1 MYVCMYRAQ
10 DRWQRARKP
19 RSPRTT
25 RFVLTIGKASPSW
38 HRRRRTL
45 RSRGRKRL
53 QAGERPSASQAL
65 LLLRH
70 HASSTVLKGRV
81 RALMGRGEQW
91 DQSGDGW
98 SSQDASWRKRL
109 WKGAYPSP
117 KAGSAPWKKGAGRAN
132 ADSKPAF
139 PAFDARPP
147 KKGSTAASSRRDEM
161 HETVTGEDGHL
172 VPTVQKAL
180 NGARKAENRLAKLV
194 QDRQRAEQQWQDYMQ
209 DSKAA
214 YIRERDRFHR
224 AMDHFTKEILE
235 AREFQ
240 RQARAVLRHVALE
253 DEERKDMETEE
264 ATIEDD
270 EWDRMVK
277 DWEAERESVDDGVL
291 RRALLARETRSTT
304 PAPPTRSVAR
314 SPAVPRDAAE
324 KRQDSSY
331 RPMYNESSPVHQAR
345 SDPYSM
351 TSPRMEVGRGE
362 SLGRPAEPP
371 PSSGMSPVP
380 PVHQT
385 GQGTAAEA
393 TGTPM
398 GLAEKLQAKRNALRP
413 FGIPPGLAT
422 GDVASK
428 PPVHLEDDDPDLDG
442 PGTAERPSE

>member
-1 MYVCMYRAQ
+1 MGPVW
-10 DRWQRARKP
+10 RWL
-19 RSPRTT
+19 
-25 RFVLTIGKASPSW
+25 VLTGCFMAEAIVEGSLSVSQGGQRSMEEGCRQGERRQQASLSGVRCQATEEGRYGCIQQA
-38 HRRRRTL
+38 RRDTRDGDG
-45 RSRGRKRL
+45 RGR
-53 QAGERPSASQAL
+53 PPCPY
-65 LLLRH
+65 
-70 HASSTVLKGRV
+70 SS
-81 RALMGRGEQW
+81 E
-91 DQSGDGW
+91 
-98 SSQDASWRKRL
+98 
-109 WKGAYPSP
+109 GA
-117 KAGSAPWKKGAGRAN
+117 
-132 ADSKPAF
+132 
-139 PAFDARPP
+139 
-147 KKGSTAASSRRDEM
+147 
-161 HETVTGEDGHL
+161 
-172 VPTVQKAL
+172 
-180 NGARKAENRLAKLV
+180 AKLV

-264 ATIEDD
+264 ATVEDD

-277 DWEAERESVDDGVL
+277 DWEEERESVDDGVL

-314 SPAVPRDAAE
+314 SPAVPREAAE

-331 RPMYNESSPVHQAR
+331 RPMHNESSPVHQAR

-362 SLGRPAEPP
+362 SLGRPAEPFT
-371 PSSGMSPVP
+371 SGMSPVP
-380 PVHQT
+380 PGHQT
-385 GQGTAAEA
+385 GQDTAMGGQPERPAGA
-393 TGTPM
+393 PM

-422 GDVASK
+422 GDTAMK

-442 PGTAERPSE
+442 PSTEERPSE

>member
-1 MYVCMYRAQ
+1 
-10 DRWQRARKP
+10 
-19 RSPRTT
+19 
-25 RFVLTIGKASPSW
+25 
-38 HRRRRTL
+38 
-45 RSRGRKRL
+45 
-53 QAGERPSASQAL
+53 
-65 LLLRH
+65 
-70 HASSTVLKGRV
+70 
-81 RALMGRGEQW
+81 MGRGEQW
-91 DQSGDGW
+91 DQYGDGW

-117 KAGSAPWKKGAGRAN
+117 KAGSAPWKKGAGKAN
-132 ADSKPAF
+132 ADTKPAF
-139 PAFDARPP
+139 PAFDAKPP
-147 KKGSTAASSRRDEM
+147 KKGGPAASSRREEIQ
-161 HETVTGEDGHL
+161 ETVTGEDGHL

-264 ATIEDD
+264 ATVEDD

-277 DWEAERESVDDGVL
+277 DWEEERESVDDGVL
-291 RRALLARETRSTT
+291 RRALLARETGSTT

-314 SPAVPRDAAE
+314 SPAVPREAAE

-351 TSPRMEVGRGE
+351 TSQNGGWKRRSCKPSGMPCAPLAFPRGLLLGYGNEAPGPPRRRRSRPGWAKRRGAPFGVMTVDSDLRWKSHSIEVADLRECGR
-362 SLGRPAEPP
+362 LVAPVTCEPP
-371 PSSGMSPVP
+371 LAVPSPTLAVGQDP
-380 PVHQT
+380 P
-385 GQGTAAEA
+385 
-393 TGTPM
+393 
-398 GLAEKLQAKRNALRP
+398 R
-413 FGIPPGLAT
+413 
-422 GDVASK
+422 VAS
-428 PPVHLEDDDPDLDG
+428 V
-442 PGTAERPSE
+442 